1 MVKFHKAIDIEYI
14 GLDESFF
21 QDYDSLLLI
30 ASHIEEIVK
39 EELEKILGQRTNKY
53 YLVVGVENN
62 NGYIT
67 VSIDLEVEAYILP
80 KIDLGNI
87 VDKVIRNAFDRI
99 RIFLS
104 RYRKS

>member
-1 MVKFHKAIDIEYI
+1 MAKFHKAIDIEYI

-21 QDYDSLLLI
+21 HDDNALFLI
-30 ASHIEEIVK
+30 ASYIEEVVK

-53 YLVVGVENN
+53 YLIVGVENN

-80 KIDLGNI
+80 KIDLGSI
-87 VDKVIRNAFDRI
+87 VDKVIRNAFDRL
-99 RIFLS
+99 RVFLS